1 MTSVP
6 DSPAKANF
14 FWGHTV
20 ARSLADIGVEVV
32 FFSPGSR
39 STPLVL
45 GCEQEARLSCFAV
58 LDERTAAFLALGHSK
73 RTCIP
78 TALICTSGSA
88 PAHWYPAVTEASY
101 SDIPLLLLSADRP
114 PELQECGAGQ
124 TINQVH
130 LFGTFV
136 RGFHAVPLPA
146 TDPVSLHS
154 LQSVLQQAY
163 SQSTSNRPGPVH

>member
-14 FWGHTV
+14 FWGQTV
-20 ARSLADIGVEVV
+20 ARSLADIGLEVV

-101 SDIPLLLLSADRP
+101 SGVPLLLLSADRP

-124 TINQVH
+124 TINQSE
-130 LFGTFV
+130 LFGSFV
-136 RGFHAVPLPA
+136 RGFHQAPVP
-146 TDPVSLHS
+146 SLEKEAIS
-154 LQSVLQQAY
+154 ELQGILQTAY
-163 SQSTSNRPGPVH
+163 